1 MVILNHHCHSKQIES
16 ALESHNFSLIPVVKS
31 LETRKQRALGMI
43 PIFISAIELEC
54 EDFPK
59 RVREVV
65 LLGYAVR
72 DFSTSREGGENSA
85 LTA

>member
-1 MVILNHHCHSKQIES
+1 
-16 ALESHNFSLIPVVKS
+16 
-31 LETRKQRALGMI
+31 MI